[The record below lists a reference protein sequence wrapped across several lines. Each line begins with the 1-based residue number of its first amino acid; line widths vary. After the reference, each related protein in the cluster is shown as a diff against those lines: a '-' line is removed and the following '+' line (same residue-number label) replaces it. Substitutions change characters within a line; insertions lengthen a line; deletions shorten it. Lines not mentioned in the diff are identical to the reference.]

1 MNGTRNIGGPLLS
14 GPLGPGNAGREG
26 GGGSRGGGRVTST
39 LKQED
44 WNKRLAWPRTQKG
57 KSPKRTGGG
66 KGTEKKP
73 VGAGLRLL
81 DAGYRAQSPA
91 SRAPSSIVSDGPNP
105 LSRSPAF
112 VVPLCSRRFFHFNVL
127 FSSLHLPLYPPPPP
141 LSLCSLTSTPSAS
154 VSPTVRTSFVST
166 SRSFVLD
173 SPVDVICD
181 LTSRN
186 MQRGQLVTAR
196 RTGKLILLS
205 LYVDYIPGKV
215 ARELTRV
222 YRIPFKR

>member
-1 MNGTRNIGGPLLS
+1 MVR
-14 GPLGPGNAGREG
+14 AR
-26 GGGSRGGGRVTST
+26 RGGRATST

-44 WNKRLAWPRTQKG
+44 WNKRLAWPRAQEG
-57 KSPKRTGGG
+57 KSPKRVGGG

-81 DAGYRAQSPA
+81 DAGSRIQSPLRAHHLPRVSGRTQPPFRGGIRGSSLLPPFLPLQRA
-91 SRAPSSIVSDGPNP
+91 SP
-105 LSRSPAF
+105 L
-112 VVPLCSRRFFHFNVL
+112 L
-127 FSSLHLPLYPPPPP
+127 LHLPLF
-141 LSLCSLTSTPSAS
+141 LCSLTSTPSAS

-186 MQRGQLVTAR
+186 MRQGQLVTTR

-205 LYVDYIPGKV
+205 RRSTLIIYQAKS
-215 ARELTRV
+215 RERLNTKFT
-222 YRIPFKR
+222 RIPFKR